1 MIKSMTGFGKAE
13 VAIPDKKIT
22 VEIRT
27 LNSKQLDL
35 AVKLPSAYR
44 PLEYEIRAL
53 AAKALQRGKADLY
66 ISVESTARQTRACI
80 DEELFHLYYN
90 QLLKI
95 CREQPEIGTPGS
107 AENNALIQ
115 SILRL
120 PDVVSS
126 QEESVSEQEHAA
138 VLDAVGQALAHL
150 DEFRTQ
156 EGAILI
162 ADLLKR
168 IDRIEAYKQE
178 VIPFEKART
187 EAIRARIRE
196 SLAQLQAEVDNNR
209 LEQSILRLPDVVSSQ
224 EESVSE
230 QEHAAVLD
238 AVGQALAHLDEF
250 RTQEGAIL
258 IADLLKRIDR
268 IEAYKQEVIPF
279 EKARTEA
286 IRARIRESLA
296 QLQAEVDNNRL
307 EQEMIFY
314 IEKLDIT
321 EEKVRLTNHC
331 NYFREVAASEECA
344 GRKLGFIAQEMGRE
358 INTMGS
364 KANNSE
370 IQILVVK
377 MKDELEK
384 IKEQVLN
391 IL

>member
-126 QEESVSEQEHAA
+126 QEESVSEQ
-138 VLDAVGQALAHL
+138 
-150 DEFRTQ
+150 
-156 EGAILI
+156 
-162 ADLLKR
+162 
-168 IDRIEAYKQE
+168 
-178 VIPFEKART
+178 
-187 EAIRARIRE
+187 
-196 SLAQLQAEVDNNR
+196 
-209 LEQSILRLPDVVSSQ
+209 
-224 EESVSE
+224 
-230 QEHAAVLD
+230 D